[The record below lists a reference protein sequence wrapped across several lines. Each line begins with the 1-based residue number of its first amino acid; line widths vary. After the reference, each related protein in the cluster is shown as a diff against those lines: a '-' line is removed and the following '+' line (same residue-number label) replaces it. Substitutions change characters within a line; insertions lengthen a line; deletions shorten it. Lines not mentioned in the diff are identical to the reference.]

1 MVVINEIELK
11 KRAEHNYGRL
21 FDLEEVSLHPGLSTL
36 SLAEISYSTDLSI
49 HPILQLN

>member
-21 FDLEEVSLHPGLSTL
+21 FDLEEVRGDVWLIMSKQAFSGLT
-36 SLAEISYSTDLSI
+36 APAQHRED
-49 HPILQLN
+49 